1 MNKQT
6 KRNLYMDKGITGT
19 ASKFVYGAVSE
30 YLSLL
35 KYTNPHF
42 QSL

>member
-19 ASKFVYGAVSE
+19 ASKFVYGAVSDIHH
-30 YLSLL
+30 Y
-35 KYTNPHF
+35 
-42 QSL
+42 